1 MLRTATAALMGLSL
15 SVIAFGGAH
24 AQDGAM
30 KPADGRMMMSGKAM
44 DRKMS
49 DEDNKTVKMC
59 KGMGHDAMMKN
70 DRCKEMMKTHPDAMK
85 TDSGMMMM
93 KK

>member
-1 MLRTATAALMGLSL
+1 MLKTATSALIGLGL
-15 SVIAFGGAH
+15 SVIAFGAAH

-30 KPADGRMMMSGKAM
+30 KPADGKMMMSGKAM
-44 DRKMS
+44 GKTLS
-49 DEDNKTVKMC
+49 DDDIKTVKMC

-70 DRCKEMMKTHPDAMK
+70 SKCTEMMKTHPDAMK
-85 TDSGMMMM
+85 TESGTMMM